1 MAIKLVFFATPNIAL
16 KSLVELYADKNFE
29 ILAFVCQNL
38 KPSGRGNKIVK
49 SELMKFAEENNIEII
64 EVERIS
70 KNLEV
75 IEKLK
80 GFGADFFVTFAFGQI
95 LSQEIIDIP
104 KFGIINLHASLLPKY
119 RGANP
124 IREPLLN
131 GDKETGVT
139 TMLTSLKMDEGD
151 ICLSEKIELQEDTN
165 SIELTEKISEISPN
179 LIKKTLLGLYQGEI
193 TPIPQNHNEATY
205 TKKTLKEDKILNFNE
220 SATTLHNKV
229 RALIDNFTCQTTYK
243 GKIVKVLKTT
253 VCKDFEGTAG
263 EVLRVDKQG
272 ILVACRE
279 NSLLIQKIKP
289 EGKGEMDA
297 YSWTL
302 GSKIQ
307 AGDKF
312 DENN

>member
-1 MAIKLVFFATPNIAL
+1 MAIKLVFFATPNIA
-16 KSLVELYADKNFE
+16 KQSLIELNEDPNFE
-29 ILAFVCQNL
+29 VLAFVCQTL
-38 KPSGRGNKIVK
+38 KPSGRGNKIIK
-49 SELMKFAEENNIEII
+49 SEIMTYAENNNIETI
-64 EVERIS
+64 EVEKIS
-70 KNLEV
+70 KNIEV

-80 GFGADFFVTFAFGQI
+80 AFNADFFVTFAFGQM

-131 GDKETGVT
+131 GDKETGIT

-151 ICLSEKIELQEDTN
+151 ICLTEKIPLTEDTN
-165 SIELTEKISEISPN
+165 SIELTEKISNISPA
-179 LIKKTLLGLYQGEI
+179 LIKKTLTGLFEGKI
-193 TPIPQNHNEATY
+193 TPIAQNHNDATY
-205 TKKTLKEDKILNFNE
+205 TKKTQKEDKILNFNE
-220 SATTLHNKV
+220 EATTLHNKI
-229 RALIDNFTCQTTYK
+229 RALIDNFTCQTTYN

-253 VCKDFEGTAG
+253 INKELQGQAG

-272 ILVACRE
+272 ILVACKKD
-279 NSLLIQKIKP
+279 SLLIQKIKP

-302 GSKIQ
+302 GSKIK